1 MQERNMELRQL
12 DNSGFDRLSVK
23 WLDMIKDNQD
33 GVMEAEYTQLFSMI
47 KSTGCWDVK
56 ECFNKPIYN
65 CVFDSEDNEWG
76 IVEILQSKKG
86 SSIWIKMMNIYLSPD
101 IEKEDDTEESTK
113 SRLDVFRASLR
124 GIFLLTKDLKNAD
137 TVKVYGRTESLV
149 TFLRGM
155 HDTLTVLAALG
166 KIKGIEVSIEGRWLV
181 FHTATNI

>member
-1 MQERNMELRQL
+1 MQERRMELVQL
-12 DNSGFDRLSVK
+12 DSCGFDRLSVK
-23 WLDMIKDNQD
+23 WLNMIKDNQD

-47 KSTGCWDVK
+47 KSTGCWDDIK
-56 ECFNKPIYN
+56 ECFNRPIYN
-65 CVFDSEDNEWG
+65 CVIDSKGNEWG

-101 IEKEDDTEESTK
+101 IEIEDDTEESTK

-124 GIFLLTKDLKNAD
+124 GIFQLTTDLKNAD
-137 TVKVYGRTESLV
+137 TVKVYGRTEALV

-155 HDTLTVLAALG
+155 HDTLAVLATLG

-181 FHTATNI
+181 FHTN